1 MSTAVGWARDAGVS
15 IRYEATVGAGLPVI
29 QTLRSQLDTG
39 DELTE
44 VEGVFSGTLAW
55 LFNRFDGTVP
65 FSQLVSEARALGYTE
80 PDPRDDLSGTDVARK
95 LVILAREAG
104 RELSLEDVEIE
115 SLVPPALREV
125 SRDEFLARLGELDAP
140 LQARFEAAQRE
151 GRALRYLARLDREG
165 RATVGLV
172 SPEAGHASLHSQ
184 LTDNLVVFR
193 TRRYA
198 SNPLVVQGPG
208 AGPDVTAAGVFG
220 DILAIAQALGARP

>member
-1 MSTAVGWARDAGVS
+1 
-15 IRYEATVGAGLPVI
+15 
-29 QTLRSQLDTG
+29 
-39 DELTE
+39 
-44 VEGVFSGTLAW
+44 
-55 LFNRFDGTVP
+55 
-65 FSQLVSEARALGYTE
+65 
-80 PDPRDDLSGTDVARK
+80 VA
-95 LVILAREAG
+95 
-104 RELSLEDVEIE
+104 IE

-125 SRDEFLARLGELDAP
+125 SRDEFLARLDELDAP

-165 RATVGLV
+165 RASVGLV
-172 SPEAGHASLHSQ
+172 SPEPGHASLHSQ

-208 AGPDVTAAGVFG
+208 AGPEVTAAGVFG